1 MTQFLESGF
10 MFEPEERE
18 DNDTDTQEDVSEF
31 PDANFTDADEELG
44 IFGLGEGEV
53 QSALTN
59 TGQERFHT
67 RLYDHLD
74 KSPDEQIDAEEDE
87 NFVGLPPTECLCVRE
102 DDCKSGQ
109 CGSET
114 DERLEEL
121 DVEVYSVCQFVEN
134 ADTEEGP
141 DEG

>member
-31 PDANFTDADEELG
+31 PDANFTDADEELD

-59 TGQERFHT
+59 TGHERFHT

-74 KSPDEQIDAEEDE
+74 KSPNEQIYAEEDE
-87 NFVGLPPTECLCVRE
+87 DFLNRYVSDYRDTSMFSV
-102 DDCKSGQ
+102 
-109 CGSET
+109 
-114 DERLEEL
+114 DEILSILRAEKTPVFRLSSFFDL
-121 DVEVYSVCQFVEN
+121 L
-134 ADTEEGP
+134 
-141 DEG
+141 